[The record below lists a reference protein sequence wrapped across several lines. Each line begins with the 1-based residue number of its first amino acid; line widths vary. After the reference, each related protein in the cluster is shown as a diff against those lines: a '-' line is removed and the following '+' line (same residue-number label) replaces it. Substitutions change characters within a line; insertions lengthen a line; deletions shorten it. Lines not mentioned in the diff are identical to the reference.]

1 MVAIIVGRP
10 FCKPHKCVSM
20 LPCCKFIILRAGV
33 KRRTP
38 RIKTSETSTKTAAAT
53 TNKEVVRYASGTV
66 QMGSNVTYEGIECP
80 EEAIYEHP
88 T

>member
-1 MVAIIVGRP
+1 V
-10 FCKPHKCVSM
+10 
-20 LPCCKFIILRAGV
+20 V

-38 RIKTSETSTKTAAAT
+38 RFKTTETTTKAAAAT

-66 QMGSNVTYEGIECP
+66 QMGSSVAYEGVEYP